1 MLGLLALA
9 LWDGYEQWISVVGD
23 VPAWGWL
30 MTALGGGL
38 SVALGG
44 GLMTL
49 IFYGS
54 RKGYDEPSK
63 VVERDDKSGLLK
75 PSCSPCSAPGN
86 KPDTIALI

>member
-9 LWDGYEQWISVVGD
+9 LWDGYEQWISVVGS

-38 SVALGG
+38 SVALGV

-49 IFYGS
+49 IFYSS
-54 RKGYDEPSK
+54 RKGYDEPSQ
-63 VVERDDKSGLLK
+63 VVECDDKSG
-75 PSCSPCSAPGN
+75 SRSRCAAHAPRLGTN
-86 KPDTIALI
+86 RTRLH

>member
-9 LWDGYEQWISVVGD
+9 FWDGYEQWISVVGD

-49 IFYGS
+49 IFDNS
-54 RKGYDEPSK
+54 SEGYDGPSQ
-63 VVERDDKSGLLK
+63 VVERDDKSG
-75 PSCSPCSAPGN
+75 SWSRCAAHAPRLGTN
-86 KPDTIALI
+86 RT